1 MNRLQVLLGVV
12 GLVVMPTVVSGQ
24 VVIEE
29 YEPTSGLLRI
39 GPESDRAIELT
50 DKGYTLILPAEG
62 TTAGLAVF
70 FDGWRV
76 AVSEGMPPA
85 GTFDHEALSRGVGI
99 LRLTTGNPLD
109 FYFDDA
115 TLRSVA
121 DRIQRVLTSHQLDR
135 MPLYFAGLS
144 LGGTRALKLT
154 VFLKQHPGEFWIAP
168 AAVAVVDAP
177 LDMAR
182 LWRAEQ
188 RAIQRAFNPTAA
200 DEGRWVSYLLETN
213 LGGTPDQQLDRYVQY
228 SPFTYSAPG
237 GRGGNAVFLRD
248 VSIRAYHEPDVDW
261 WIEQRRK
268 DFYGMN
274 SIDLAALINELKLQ
288 GNGRAEL
295 ITTYR
300 ARDGVGEGSSPH
312 TWSFV
317 DNADLVEWFLAQ
329 PVATGDAD
337 TRPVTA
343 EVKAACAAID
353 SIVRG
358 VTGWAVDRFDGKVFD
373 DPTRSWRRG
382 CRVVTSGPTA
392 ALDEANDPAER
403 LRTRLAALGWTE
415 VLDYSADGPGTTAYA
430 FRTGQVLCVA
440 SAGAP
445 SYLADDGEIVVAE
458 RYEVD
463 AGCFL
468 DPTP

>member
-1 MNRLQVLLGVV
+1 MRQLQVLVGVI
-12 GLVVMPTVVSGQ
+12 GSLVVPTVVSGQ

-29 YEPTSGLLRI
+29 YEPATGLLRI
-39 GPESDRAIELT
+39 GAEPDRAIELT

-62 TTAGLAVF
+62 APAGLAVF

-76 AVSEGMPPA
+76 AVSKGMPPA
-85 GTFDHEALSRGVGI
+85 GTFDHAALRRGVGI
-99 LRLTTGNPLD
+99 LRITTGNPLD

-135 MPLYFAGLS
+135 VPLYFAGLS
-144 LGGTRALKLT
+144 LGGTRALKLP
-154 VFLKQHPGEFWIAP
+154 VFLKQHEGEFWIAP

-188 RAIQRAFNPTAA
+188 QAVRTGFHPSAA

-213 LGGTPDQQLDRYVQY
+213 LGGTSDERFDRYVEY
-228 SPFTYSAPG
+228 SPFTYLAPG
-237 GRGGNAVFLRD
+237 GDGGNAIHLRD
-248 VSIRAYHEPDVDW
+248 LPIRAYHEPDVDW

-268 DFYGMN
+268 DYYGMN
-274 SIDLAALINELKLQ
+274 SIDLAALINELKHQ
-288 GNGRAEL
+288 GNERAEL
-295 ITTYR
+295 ITTHR
-300 ARDGVGEGSSPH
+300 AREGVGEGSSPH

-317 DNADLVEWFLAQ
+317 DNGDLVEWFLAQ
-329 PVATGDAD
+329 S
-337 TRPVTA
+337 VTA
-343 EVKAACAAID
+343 LAADSRPMTADVMAACAAID
-353 SIVRG
+353 SIVRE
-358 VTGWAVDRFDGKVFD
+358 VTGWDVDRFDGKVFD
-373 DPTRSWRRG
+373 DPAHSWRRG

-392 ALDEANDPAER
+392 SLNEANDPAEALR
-403 LRTRLAALGWTE
+403 LRLAALGWTDD
-415 VLDYSADGPGTTAYA
+415 LDYSADGPGTTAFA
-430 FRTGQVLCVA
+430 FRTGQVLCVV

-458 RYEVD
+458 RYEAEVGC
-463 AGCFL
+463 AGSRE
-468 DPTP
+468 

>member
-1 MNRLQVLLGVV
+1 MNRQQVLLAA
-12 GLVVMPTVVSGQ
+12 LVLMVSPAVVSGQ
-24 VVIEE
+24 VVREK
-29 YEPTSGLLRI
+29 YQPMAGLLRI
-39 GPESDRAIELT
+39 GPEPDRAIELT
-50 DKGYTLILPAEG
+50 DKGYTLILPAAG
-62 TTAGLAVF
+62 RPAGLAVF

-85 GTFDHEALSRGVGI
+85 GTFDHAALSRGVGI

-115 TLRSVA
+115 TLRSVT
-121 DRIQRVLTSHQLDR
+121 DRIQRVLTSHQLDDV
-135 MPLYFAGLS
+135 PLYFAGLS
-144 LGGTRALKLT
+144 LGGTRALKLA
-154 VFLKQHPGEFWIAP
+154 VFLKQHAGEFWIAP
-168 AAVAVVDAP
+168 AAVAVIDAP

-213 LGGTPDQQLDRYVQY
+213 LGGPPHQQLDRYVQY

-237 GRGGNAVFLRD
+237 GRGGNAVSLRD
-248 VSIRAYHEPDVDW
+248 VPIRAYHEPDVDW
-261 WIEQRRK
+261 WIEERRK
-268 DFYGMN
+268 DYYGMN

-288 GNGRAEL
+288 GNDRAEL

-317 DNADLVEWFLAQ
+317 NNSDLVEWFLAQ
-329 PVATGDAD
+329 S
-337 TRPVTA
+337 VTA
-343 EVKAACAAID
+343 PAADSRPITADVMAACGVID
-353 SIVRG
+353 RIMRE
-358 VTGWAVDRFDGKVFD
+358 VTGWDIDRFDGKVFD
-373 DPTRSWRRG
+373 DLARSWRRG

-392 ALDEANDPAER
+392 SLDEANDPAEH
-403 LRTRLAALGWTE
+403 LRTRLAALGWTD
-415 VLDYSADGPGTTAYA
+415 VLDYSADGPGTTAFA
-430 FRTGQVLCVA
+430 FRTGRVLCVVR
-440 SAGAP
+440 AGAP

-463 AGCFL
+463 AGCFIDL
-468 DPTP
+468 AP

>member
-1 MNRLQVLLGVV
+1 MNGLQVLLAALVLMV
-12 GLVVMPTVVSGQ
+12 GPAEVSGQ
-24 VVIEE
+24 VVKEE
-29 YEPTSGLLRI
+29 YEPMPGLLRI
-39 GPESDRAIELT
+39 GPEPERAIELT

-62 TTAGLAVF
+62 RPAGLAVF

-85 GTFDHEALSRGVGI
+85 GTFDHAALSRGVGI

-109 FYFDDA
+109 FYFDGA

-121 DRIQRVLTSHQLDR
+121 DRMQRVLTSHQLDDV
-135 MPLYFAGLS
+135 PLYFAGLS
-144 LGGTRALKLT
+144 LGGTRALKLA
-154 VFLKQHPGEFWIAP
+154 VFLKQHAGEVWIAP

-182 LWRAEQ
+182 LWGAEQ

-213 LGGTPDQQLDRYVQY
+213 LSGPPDQQLDRYVQY

-248 VSIRAYHEPDVDW
+248 VPIRAYHEPDVDW
-261 WIEQRRK
+261 WIQNRRK
-268 DFYGMN
+268 DYYGMN
-274 SIDLAALINELKLQ
+274 SLDLAALINELKLQ
-288 GNGRAEL
+288 GNDRAEL

-300 ARDGVGEGSSPH
+300 AREGVGEGSSPH

-317 DNADLVEWFLAQ
+317 DNTDLVAWFLSQ
-329 PVATGDAD
+329 LVAAAGADA
-337 TRPVTA
+337 RPVTT

-353 SIVRG
+353 AVVG
-358 VTGWAVDRFDGKVFD
+358 EVTGWDIDRFDGKVFD
-373 DPTRSWRRG
+373 DPARSWRRG

-392 ALDEANDPAER
+392 SLDEANDPAEH
-403 LRTRLAALGWTE
+403 LRVSLAALGWTD
-415 VLDYSADGPGTTAYA
+415 VLDYSADGPGTTAFA
-430 FRTGQVLCVA
+430 FRTGQVLCVV

-445 SYLADDGEIVVAE
+445 SYLEDGEIVVAE

-468 DPTP
+468 HPTP